1 MASGLEENLL
11 RLDQGRKHDA
21 RDMLALVYDR
31 FTEGLEMHDLR
42 MAKNSHR
49 QAGLNSTS
57 VKAVEARL
65 GLGALISR

>member
-31 FTEGLEMHDLR
+31 FTEGFETHDLR
-42 MAKNSHR
+42 MAKS
-49 QAGLNSTS
+49 LID
-57 VKAVEARL
+57 KL
-65 GLGALISR
+65 G